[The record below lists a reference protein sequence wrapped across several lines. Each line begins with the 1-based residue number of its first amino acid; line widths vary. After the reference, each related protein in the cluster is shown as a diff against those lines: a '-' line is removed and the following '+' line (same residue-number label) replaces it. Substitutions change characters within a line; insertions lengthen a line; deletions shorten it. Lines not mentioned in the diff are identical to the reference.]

1 MFVLYIDFQN
11 IFINIQPSIFMSK
24 KDQILDLLKQE
35 ALTSKEIAK
44 KLDFE
49 EQETRIYLLRLKNTN
64 KIHVLEKRGRFNIY
78 SIVEKIGSK
87 EKAIIQDLKYDLA
100 NLYNFMKYKMKPA
113 IEFTPEDLKFLERI
127 KNRIEEKNSLD

>member
-1 MFVLYIDFQN
+1 
-11 IFINIQPSIFMSK
+11 MSK
-24 KDQILDLLKQE
+24 KDHILDLLKQE

-49 EQETRIYLLRLKNTN
+49 EQETRIYLLRLKNAN

-113 IEFTPEDLKFLERI
+113 IDFTPEDINFLENI
-127 KNRIEEKNSLD
+127 KSKIDKTNLLDQVKKPNKNLK